1 MNTNLTTLAERVVE
15 VETENARLRAEVAT
29 LTKALELRDAEATFS
44 ELDRH
49 VYGDLITVIEQVDR
63 AEKLNLREKLPPE
76 QREALAELIP
86 PREEETVDGRK

>member
-1 MNTNLTTLAERVVE
+1 MDATLKTLAERVVE

-29 LTKALELRDAEATFS
+29 LTKALELRDAEATAS

-63 AEKLNLREKLPPE
+63 AEKLNLREIGRASC
-76 QREALAELIP
+76 RE
-86 PREEETVDGRK
+86 RV